1 MRVVPTPPRVAP
13 TRAGRAA
20 RRAPVELRT
29 ARAWRFTVATGVALL
44 ALVGIHMVAHHFVVE
59 EVGGLR
65 TYRQVLAYI
74 ANPVIFV
81 VESAFLLTV
90 TTHALL
96 GLRSVL
102 LDLGPGPRARRRID
116 AALWALGIAT
126 VAYGLFLVG
135 TLASRA

>member
-1 MRVVPTPPRVAP
+1 MQVAPTPPRVAP
-13 TRAGRAA
+13 TRPGRAA
-20 RRAPVELRT
+20 HRAPSELRT
-29 ARAWRFTVATGVALL
+29 ARAWRWTTGTGIALL
-44 ALVGIHMVAHHFVVE
+44 VLVGVHMVAHHFVVE

-65 TYRQVLAYI
+65 TYRQVLAYV
-74 ANPVIFV
+74 ANPAIFV
-81 VESAFLLTV
+81 VESAFLIAV
-90 TTHALL
+90 TAHTLL
-96 GLRSVL
+96 GLRGVL

>member
-1 MRVVPTPPRVAP
+1 MQVAPTSPRVAP
-13 TRAGRAA
+13 TRPGRAA
-20 RRAPVELRT
+20 RHASAPART
-29 ARAWRFTVATGVALL
+29 ARAWRWTTGTGIALL
-44 ALVGIHMVAHHFVVE
+44 ALVGVHMIAHHFVVE

-65 TYRQVLAYI
+65 TYRQVLAYV

-81 VESAFLLTV
+81 VESAFLIAV
-90 TTHALL
+90 TAHALL
-96 GLRSVL
+96 GLRGVL